1 MAANAAFFTSERKY
15 MFKQTIGEMLFAYM
29 QLMGFVLFDSDAD
42 IKALVE
48 KGLGEVKTKL
58 ETSIEKFEGQ
68 LKDKDKVDSETRD
81 EVKTLAEEFDKI
93 NKSVTEMGQKLAEG
107 FKSNEDSKIIT
118 PGQEFV
124 IADKFKS
131 FVEAKGE
138 MSRIRMEVKNT
149 VTGGSTTVF
158 PQQNG
163 GVIPGNFAP
172 LSVRAIL
179 PSAQTGSNQVNSL
192 REASWNNSAAGVS
205 EGNAKPESDITFEQ
219 YNVSITTIAHWIK
232 VSNQLLADAP
242 AIASY
247 IDVRLRDG
255 LAQEFERQLV
265 KGSGIAPEM
274 SGLTDSGNYTAYSPT
289 SDDLLV
295 DAINRAKYS
304 LWAATGFAPDA
315 VIVNPADWG
324 AMERTREGA
333 GTGMYLYG
341 MPGVAAG
348 VNPFGVRIVLSNNVA
363 AGSFIIGAFNAAT
376 MLYNRQGAVVEMGYV
391 NDDFVKNLVTI
402 RAEERAGL
410 AVERPSLVYY
420 GSFSA

>member
-1 MAANAAFFTSERKY
+1 

-29 QLMGFVLFDSDAD
+29 KLMGFVLFDSDAD

-68 LKDKDKVDSETRD
+68 MQEHGKVEAGTRE
-81 EVKTLAEEFDKI
+81 EVRALSEEFAKI

-391 NDDFVKNLVTI
+391 NDDFTKNLVTI